1 MKVALNYFLLAC
13 AIMFAVMQTSAQAG
27 FYNTDSIQ
35 TIEISFS
42 QPNWDYQLDTLKSGS
57 DGYLMADW
65 VKINGQ
71 QFDTVGVK
79 YKGNSSYDSTY
90 TKNSL
95 HIALDEFRNQSY
107 GDFTDIKLGNGYADP
122 SLIREVL
129 SYHILSH
136 YMECPR
142 ANFVRVYINGQYWGI
157 YSNAENI
164 DKQFCG
170 RHFYSTKNTFV
181 KCNPILNPGPA
192 TKSNLKYI
200 NSDSSSYFNFYE
212 IKSKYGWNDL
222 VALCDSVTN
231 QSSSLEKV
239 VDVDRLIWMLAF
251 NNVLVNLDSYS
262 GVFAQNY
269 YLYKDNTNHF
279 NPITWDLNMSLG
291 GFPYLGNL
299 NSSMGTLTIT
309 NQQQLSPTAHAA
321 DPYWP
326 LINAIMNNPMY
337 KRMYIAHMRTI
348 ATMEFAG
355 GDYLSTAN
363 QMQTLIASDVQS
375 DSNKFFS
382 YAQFQNS
389 LSTGA
394 PFGSYSVPGIQ
405 QLMSARIT
413 YLQSTSE
420 FTAVP
425 PTITNVAPSN
435 SHPAWGSTVTITANV
450 TNAANGVYLGS
461 RTAKTDKFLRTAMYD
476 DGNHNDGAAGDNVYG
491 IQFTVNAASTQYYVY
506 AENVN
511 AGIFL
516 PERAE
521 FETYTL
527 YTGSYTPSPGSIVI
541 NEIMADDST
550 GVVDEDRQHADWIE
564 LYNTTDSA
572 FDLSYLY
579 LTDDINTPM
588 KSGLA
593 SGAII
598 APHGFYTVF
607 ADDENVD
614 WKYLHTSFN
623 LNSSGEFLMLSN
635 SMGKVFDSLSF
646 GQQTADVSFGR
657 CPDGIGAFSFMAPTF
672 NNFNCPTGIN
682 SNANAAATAHMRI
695 QPNPAN
701 ETAYIFIEQPVLLE
715 MVEITDLSGQ
725 PLLTLGATA
734 VATISTNS
742 LANGVYLVRY
752 NNEVQKLV
760 IQH

>member
-13 AIMFAVMQTSAQAG
+13 AILFAAKQTSAQAG
-27 FYNTDSIQ
+27 FYNIDSIQ

-42 QPNWDYQLDTLKSGS
+42 QPNWDYQLDTLKNGS
-57 DGYLMADW
+57 DGYLLADW
-65 VKINGQ
+65 VKINGE

-90 TKNSL
+90 TKNSI
-95 HIALDEFRNQSY
+95 HIALDEFQKQSY
-107 GDFTDIKLGNGYADP
+107 GNYTDIKLGNGYADP

-142 ANFVRVYINGQYWGI
+142 ANFARVYINGQFRGL

-212 IKSKYGWNDL
+212 IKSKYGWDDL

-231 QSSSLEKV
+231 HSNSLEKIL
-239 VDVDRLIWMLAF
+239 DVDRLIWMLAF

-279 NPITWDLNMSLG
+279 NPITWDLNMSFG
-291 GFPYLGNL
+291 GFPYLGSL
-299 NSSMGTLTIT
+299 NSSMGTLTIA
-309 NQQQLSPTAHAA
+309 NEQQLSPTAHAS

-355 GDYLSTAN
+355 GDYLTAAT
-363 QMQTLIASDVQS
+363 QLQTAIAADVQA

-382 YAQFQNS
+382 YAQFQSSLNNS
-389 LSTGA
+389 A
-394 PFGSYSVPGIQ
+394 VFGSYQVPGLE
-405 QLMSARIT
+405 QLMNARIT
-413 YLQSTSE
+413 YLQNTSE
-420 FTAVP
+420 FAAVP
-425 PTITNVAPSN
+425 PTITNVVSSN
-435 SHPAWGSTVTITANV
+435 THPAWGTTVTITADV
-450 TNAANGVYLGS
+450 TNASGGVYLGS
-461 RTAKTDKFLRTAMYD
+461 RTDKTEKFVRVAMYD
-476 DGNHNDGAAGDNVYG
+476 DGNHNDSAAGDNVYG
-491 IQFTVNAASTQYYVY
+491 IQFTINAAATQYYIY
-506 AENVN
+506 AENAN
-511 AGIFL
+511 AGMFM
-516 PERAE
+516 PEQAE
-521 FETYTL
+521 FETFTL
-527 YTGSYTPSPGSIVI
+527 YTGSYTPSVGSIVI
-541 NEIMADDST
+541 NEIMANDST
-550 GVVDEDRQHADWIE
+550 GVVDEDKQHADWIE
-564 LYNTTDSA
+564 LYNTTDTA

-579 LTDDINTPM
+579 LTDDINTPL

-607 ADDENVD
+607 ADDENVA
-614 WKYLHTSFN
+614 WRYQHTNFN
-623 LNSSGEFLMLSN
+623 INNSGEFLMLSN
-635 SMGKVFDSLSF
+635 SMGLVFDSLSF

-657 CPDGIGAFSFMAPTF
+657 CTDGTGSFSTMAPTF
-672 NNFNCPTGIN
+672 NDFNCPTGIN
-682 SNANAAATAHMRI
+682 INANSAAVAHMRI

-715 MVEITDLSGQ
+715 TVEIADLSGQ
-725 PLLTLGATA
+725 PLVSIDASTVTA
-734 VATISTNS
+734 VSTTG
-742 LANGVYLVRY
+742 LANGVYMVRY
-752 NNEVQKLV
+752 NNQIQKLV